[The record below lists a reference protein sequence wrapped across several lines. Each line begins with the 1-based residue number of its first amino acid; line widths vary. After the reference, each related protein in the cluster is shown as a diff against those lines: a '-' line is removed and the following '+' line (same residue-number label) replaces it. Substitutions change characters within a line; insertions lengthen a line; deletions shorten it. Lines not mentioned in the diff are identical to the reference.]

1 MRTGPTDRARGA
13 QVDDP
18 LRNRLLALLPLRDR
32 NFVTRTASLV
42 GFAQGDVVQKEER
55 SVTTIH
61 FPLSGMFSLLVVLK
75 GGRTLESSIIG
86 REGMIGARAGHGSI
100 HTSRIRVVAQLP
112 AQALVMSADDFRKLV
127 AESSTMAELC
137 LTNADLLLD
146 QTRITAACNSFHDVE
161 ERFCRWVLH
170 TADRAESDRFVMKQE
185 LLSEMMGVRRTSVTD
200 VANRLQKRG
209 AIAYSRGKM
218 QLLDRRVLQD
228 LSCECY
234 GMLKRNG

>member
-1 MRTGPTDRARGA
+1 MGA
-13 QVDDP
+13 AVDDP
-18 LRNRLLALLPLRDR
+18 LRNKLLALLPLQDLK
-32 NFVTRTASLV
+32 FVTRTASLFA
-42 GFAQGDVVQKEER
+42 FAQGDVVQREER
-55 SVTTIH
+55 SVTAIH

-86 REGMIGARAGHGSI
+86 REGMIGSQAGHRSFQ
-100 HTSRIRVVAQLP
+100 TSGIRVVAQLP
-112 AQALVMSADDFRKLV
+112 AQALVMPADAFRKLV
-127 AESSTMAELC
+127 SDSSTMAELC

-161 ERFCRWVLH
+161 KRFCRWVLH
-170 TADRAESDRFVMKQE
+170 TADRAESDEFVMKQE
-185 LLSEMMGVRRTSVTD
+185 MLSEMMGVRRTSVTD

-218 QLLDRRVLQD
+218 QLLDRRILQD

-234 GMLKRNG
+234 RKLRRGGS